1 MADKRAYAKFDVGYL
16 DNPKIA
22 PLLDDGK
29 PYAVLLHAASIMY
42 AAHHLTD
49 GVVRIKT
56 LLRKVDADQGDV
68 QALFDAGLWEDLG
81 DGRAQVHDYL
91 EHNRSAAE
99 AQKATDKARKAAQ
112 ARHNPTASTP
122 DAAQSSTPDTDA
134 SGSAPSTATGTA
146 SSSASS
152 VPREREEREKKNSRP
167 SAPRTDTRPPGSF
180 DTFWAA
186 YPRKEA
192 KRNAEKAYLK
202 ALSRTGGDATPIILG
217 ARRLAAD
224 PNREQ
229 AFTPLPASWLNGD
242 RWDDDP
248 LPARVTARP
257 AEAPRPGTAGFA
269 KRVTD
274 PYGLEKASTR

>member
-1 MADKRAYAKFDVGYL
+1 MADKRAFAKFDVGYL

-29 PYAVLLHAASIMY
+29 PYAVLLHAASILY

-49 GVVRIKT
+49 GIVRVKT
-56 LLRKVDADQGDV
+56 LLRKVDADESDV
-68 QALFDAGLWEDLG
+68 QALFEAGLWEDLG

-91 EHNRSAAE
+91 EHNRSADE

-112 ARHNPTASTP
+112 ARHKQGPSTP
-122 DAAQSSTPDTDA
+122 DAAQPSNTTTDA
-134 SGSAPSTATGTA
+134 SSTAPSSA
-146 SSSASS
+146 SSTASS

-180 DTFWAA
+180 DTFWDA

-192 KRNAEKAYLK
+192 KRNAEKAYLS
-202 ALSRTGGDATPIILG
+202 ALKRTGGDATPLILG
-217 ARRLAAD
+217 ARRYAAD

-229 AFTPLPASWLNGD
+229 AFTALPATWLNGD
-242 RWDDDP
+242 RWGDEP
-248 LPARVTARP
+248 LPARVTNRP
-257 AEAPRPGTAGFA
+257 AEAPRPGAA
-269 KRVTD
+269 VWDQRVTD
-274 PYGLEKASTR
+274 PYGLEEANYQ